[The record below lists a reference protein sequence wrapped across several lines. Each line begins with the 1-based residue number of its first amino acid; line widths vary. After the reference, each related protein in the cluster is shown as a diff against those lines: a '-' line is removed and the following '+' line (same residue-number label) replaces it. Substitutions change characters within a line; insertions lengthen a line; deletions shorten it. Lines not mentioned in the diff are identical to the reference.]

1 MPGNILT
8 ISYEKP
14 TQRYTRYLLY
24 AVIEMLRKEILML
37 LIINE
42 FAQASNH
49 LAKLT
54 TLIVVLFKSFVP
66 GRI

>member
-24 AVIEMLRKEILML
+24 AVIEMLSNDPDAA
-37 LIINE
+37 IINE
-42 FAQASNH
+42 FAQAGKHYQILRHHCSN
-49 LAKLT
+49 AATSKL
-54 TLIVVLFKSFVP
+54 SFF
-66 GRI
+66 I